1 MDSQNKLNLSSSQLN
16 EWIKNAK
23 QRSQQGN
30 LPRYIPQLAH
40 VNSEAFAVCIVSH
53 DQSIQVVE
61 NRNLTFSLMS
71 VIKPFLL
78 LHLLAKIGTRIVF
91 KWVGVEPSE
100 YPYNSL
106 AQLTADGGKPRNP
119 MINSGAIALANLLTG
134 KTAIE
139 RCETLLNW
147 LNQWGDCQLFLDES
161 LYQSVTALPNPNN
174 KALAEELLQSGQIL
188 DAEIALETYNLICCL
203 SGTVIDL
210 AKLGMLLVQP
220 PELIG
225 QQPSQIVK
233 ALMMTCG
240 LYQASAEF
248 AVKVGLPTKSG
259 VSGAVLAV
267 IPRQG
272 AIACYSPPL
281 DAQGNSIGGLSLI
294 TDIAEGL
301 NLSLFA

>member
-1 MDSQNKLNLSSSQLN
+1 LDNQNKLNLDSSQLN
-16 EWIKNAK
+16 DWIEKAK
-23 QRSQQGN
+23 QASKQGN
-30 LPRYIPQLAH
+30 LPRYIPQLTD
-40 VNSEAFAVCIVSH
+40 VNSEAFALCILSQ
-53 DQSIQVVE
+53 DQSIQALE
-61 NRNLTFSLMS
+61 EPNCQFSLMS

-78 LHLLAKIGTRIVF
+78 LHLLAKVGTRIVF

-100 YPYNSL
+100 SPYNSL
-106 AQLTADGGKPRNP
+106 AQLKVDGGKPRNP
-119 MINSGAIALANLLTG
+119 MINSGAITLANLLTG
-134 KTAIE
+134 QTAMD

-161 LYQSVTALPNPNN
+161 VYQSVTALPNANN

-210 AKLGMLLVQP
+210 AKLGMLLVNP

-233 ALMMTCG
+233 ALMMSCG

>member
-1 MDSQNKLNLSSSQLN
+1 MDTPVKFSLSSSQLN
-16 EWIKNAK
+16 YWIEKAK
-23 QRSQQGN
+23 QRSQQGM
-30 LPRYIPQLAH
+30 LPQYIPQLAE
-40 VNSEAFAVCIVSH
+40 VDSAAFAVCILSQ
-53 DQSIQVVE
+53 DQSIQVLE
-61 NRNLTFSLMS
+61 DCHFSLMS

-78 LHLLAKIGTRIVF
+78 LHLLAKLGTRTVF

-106 AQLTADGGKPRNP
+106 AQLEADGGKPRNP

-134 KTAIE
+134 KTALD

-147 LNQWGDCQLFLDES
+147 LNQWGNCQLFLDES
-161 LYQSVTALPNPNN
+161 VYRSVSALPNPNN
-174 KALAEELLQSGQIL
+174 KALAQVLLQSGQIQ

-203 SGTVIDL
+203 SGTVTDL
-210 AKLGMLLVQP
+210 AQLGMLLVDP

-225 QQPSQIVK
+225 QQHSQIVK

-240 LYQASAEF
+240 LYQASAQF

-259 VSGAVLAV
+259 VSGALLTV
-267 IPRQG
+267 IPRHG
-272 AIACYSPPL
+272 VIACYSPPL
-281 DAQGNSIGGLSLI
+281 NAQGNSIGGLSLI
-294 TDIAEGL
+294 TDIAEAL